1 VVDIVFNATTKM
13 NGNNSTLRLTFGKHF
28 YQVTHTKLHRY
39 GVALWMSRSSAI
51 FFYYFLIFI
60 SAIVKFCQCK
70 QIN

>member
-28 YQVTHTKLHRY
+28 CQVTHTKLHRY

-51 FFYYFLIFI
+51 FFYYFL
-60 SAIVKFCQCK
+60 
-70 QIN
+70 